1 MSMSKP
7 TSRPSLWTILR
18 ESAKHVLAINQRNLL
33 YVYPHNLR
41 RHFPL
46 ADNKLLTKEALIQ
59 LNVPVPV
66 TYKVYRHFY
75 ELSRLAEDLSQFPEF
90 VIKPARGR
98 GGSGIVVISGRK
110 GADWVGVSGKV
121 YTLQDLRK
129 HISDIIFGVYSFG
142 LNDEVM
148 IESRVM
154 QHTAMNTISP
164 YGLADIRII
173 MFRHQP
179 IMAMTR
185 IPTLTSEG
193 KANLH
198 QGAVGVGID
207 LESGR
212 THHAIHQGNPVS
224 EHPDNGKTLI
234 NHTLPFWSNVLEI
247 SDLTAKSVPL
257 GYLGIDIVLAQD
269 GPKVLEINVRPGIE
283 IQNANMEGMRE
294 ILESRDA
301 FSHRS

>member
-1 MSMSKP
+1 MSKFTP
-7 TSRPSLWTILR
+7 QPSLWKTIR
-18 ESAKHVLAINQRNLL
+18 EGAKHVLAINQRNLL

-66 TYKVYRHFY
+66 THKVYRHFY
-75 ELSRLAEDLSQFPEF
+75 ELRKLEEDLSQFPEF
-90 VIKPARGR
+90 VIKPAKGR
-98 GGSGIVVISGRK
+98 GGSGIAVISGRK

-142 LNDEVM
+142 LNDEAM

-154 QHTAMNTISP
+154 QHKAMNTISP

-173 MFRHQP
+173 VFRHQP

-185 IPTLTSEG
+185 IPTLASDG

-212 THHAIHQGNPVS
+212 THHAIHQGIPVN
-224 EHPDNGKTLI
+224 EHPDTGVALI
-234 NHTLPFWSNVLEI
+234 GHSLPFWKKVLEI
-247 SDLTAKSVPL
+247 THLTAKSVPL
-257 GYLGIDIVLAQD
+257 GYLGIDIVLAPD

-294 ILESRDA
+294 ILESHNA
-301 FSHRS
+301 FPRRS

>member
-1 MSMSKP
+1 MSKSS
-7 TSRPSLWTILR
+7 SRPSLWETIH

-33 YVYPHNLR
+33 YVYPHNPR

-59 LNVPVPV
+59 LSVPVPV
-66 TYKVYRHFY
+66 THKVYRHFY
-75 ELSRLAEDLSQFPEF
+75 ELRKLEEDLSRLPEF
-90 VIKPARGR
+90 VIKPARGK
-98 GGSGIVVISGRK
+98 GGSGIIVISGRK
-110 GADWVGVSGKV
+110 GADWVGISGKL
-121 YTLQDLRK
+121 YTLHDLKK

-148 IESRVM
+148 VESRVM
-154 QHTAMNTISP
+154 QHEAMNAISP

-173 MFRHQP
+173 TFRQQP

-185 IPTLTSEG
+185 IPTLASEG

-198 QGAVGVGID
+198 QGAVGVGIN
-207 LESGR
+207 LKSGC
-212 THHAIHQGNPVS
+212 THHAIHQGDPVS
-224 EHPDNGKTLI
+224 KHPDNGKTLI
-234 NHTLPFWSNVLEI
+234 GHSLPFWKRVLEI
-247 SDLTAKSVPL
+247 THLTAKSVPL
-257 GYLGIDIVLAQD
+257 GYLGVDIVLAPD

-294 ILESRDA
+294 ILESHDTFLR
-301 FSHRS
+301 RS

>member
-1 MSMSKP
+1 MSKP
-7 TSRPSLWTILR
+7 APKPTLWKTMR
-18 ESAKHVLAINQRNLL
+18 EGAKHVLAINQRNLL

-59 LNVPVPV
+59 LDIPVPV
-66 TYKVYRHFY
+66 THKVYRRFY
-75 ELSRLAEDLSQFPEF
+75 ELRNLEEDLAQFPEF

-98 GGSGIVVISGRK
+98 GGSGIAVISGRK

-121 YTLQDLRK
+121 YTLHDLKK

-154 QHTAMNTISP
+154 QHEAMDIISP

-173 MFRHQP
+173 VFQHQS

-185 IPTLTSEG
+185 IPTLASEG

-207 LESGR
+207 LKSGR
-212 THHAIHQGNPVS
+212 THHAIHQGTPVS
-224 EHPDNGKTLI
+224 KHPDSKKTLI
-234 NHTLPFWSNVLEI
+234 GHNLPFWKKVLEI
-247 SDLTAKSVPL
+247 SDLTAKAVPL

-283 IQNANMEGMRE
+283 IQNANMEGMRK
-294 ILESRDA
+294 ILEFRDA
-301 FSHRS
+301 FSRRS

>member
-1 MSMSKP
+1 MSKP
-7 TSRPSLWTILR
+7 TSRPSLWKTIR

-66 TYKVYRHFY
+66 THKVYRHFY
-75 ELSRLAEDLSQFPEF
+75 ELRYLEKDLSQFLEF
-90 VIKPARGR
+90 VIKPARGK
-98 GGSGIVVISGRK
+98 GGGGIIVISGRK
-110 GADWVGVSGKV
+110 GADWEGVSGKL
-121 YTLQDLRK
+121 YTLYDLKK

-154 QHTAMNTISP
+154 QHEAMNAISP

-173 MFRHQP
+173 VFRHQP

-185 IPTLTSEG
+185 IPTLASEG

-207 LESGR
+207 LESGC

-224 EHPDNGKTLI
+224 EHPDSGKTLI
-234 NHTLPFWSNVLEI
+234 GHSLPFWRKILEI
-247 SDLTAKSVPL
+247 SHLTAKSVPL

-283 IQNANMEGMRE
+283 IQNANMKGMRE
-294 ILESRDA
+294 ILESHDV
-301 FSHRS
+301 FSHHS